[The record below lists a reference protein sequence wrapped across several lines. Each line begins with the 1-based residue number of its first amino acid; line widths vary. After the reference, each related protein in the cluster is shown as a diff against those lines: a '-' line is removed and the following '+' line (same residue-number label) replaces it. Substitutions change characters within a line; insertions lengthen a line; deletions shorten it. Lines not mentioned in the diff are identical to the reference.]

1 MTFFFNP
8 KKLRYQ
14 AAASWRPLPEFPCH
28 VIQGQ
33 RLNFFLP
40 CFLYR
45 QILLSWLSNGPSKL
59 FSLHISISI
68 IYICTYQLTVVNKSV
83 LNMDHD
89 LLCQVYEWQPT
100 FCKFLKTT
108 LGEDKKDSDRIL
120 LEMIHTWIHYLP
132 ILKDCQ
138 RQSMIFIRAKT
149 LPGANL

>member
-1 MTFFFNP
+1 MTSYRCAASARNLLRNQLPIIYRSHDIFFFNP

-59 FSLHISISI
+59 FSLHISIEISH
-68 IYICTYQLTVVNKSV
+68 IYFLNVLNKSV
-83 LNMDHD
+83 LNMDLD
-89 LLCQVYEWQPT
+89 QLCQIYEWHST

-108 LGEDKKDSDRIL
+108 LMSYSSVL
-120 LEMIHTWIHYLP
+120 N
-132 ILKDCQ
+132 
-138 RQSMIFIRAKT
+138 F
-149 LPGANL
+149 